1 MSSECPWLGD
11 VIQQWGPFS
20 QLGVDTSK
28 KFPRAELGVERQAAQ
43 PPPPKPGLPQLQSI
57 PTWEQC
63 TKHGMEAG
71 QGGSAG
77 SKQLGGTGSLCPSL
91 TNLQNNQQTPTKAGV
106 RPQPTSCCNPQSD
119 EVMVAGKEGTAPQRG
134 RTKPH
139 SCQRIPM
146 GLESTRTVL
155 WGIGVHRRGLEPL
168 LVPSHG
174 MGVGS
179 EGQRCRQQQPE
190 LPAPSWVIFS
200 PSSAMGVC
208 SVLGI
213 KAHRC
218 TSGICPARGC
228 TWR

>member
-1 MSSECPWLGD
+1 MAVSSECPWLGD

-174 MGVGS
+174 MGG
-179 EGQRCRQQQPE
+179 GQRGPKV
-190 LPAPSWVIFS
+190 PST
-200 PSSAMGVC
+200 A
-208 SVLGI
+208 
-213 KAHRC
+213 A
-218 TSGICPARGC
+218 
-228 TWR
+228 